1 MANEIELEHRLTV
14 IEEDIKAIKADTQVL
29 KSDLREIKESL
40 KWPFRAVSVAAIT
53 AVVGWIFTVVTR

>member
-14 IEEDIKAIKADTQVL
+14 MEEDIKSIKADTLVL
-29 KSDLREIKESL
+29 RSDLKDIKESL
-40 KWPFRAVSVAAIT
+40 KWPFRAAGAAAIT